1 LWTRTADPAMTV
13 APRPWAD
20 GQSHRQVPD
29 AAGDLGRGAARR
41 RDLGGARRF
50 AHRPENELV
59 QVVHVSPAAGVDLT
73 VSYDMTGKVCQAWD
87 HLTAYRL
94 K

>member
-1 LWTRTADPAMTV
+1 M
-13 APRPWAD
+13 
-20 GQSHRQVPD
+20 
-29 AAGDLGRGAARR
+29 
-41 RDLGGARRF
+41 
-50 AHRPENELV
+50 
-59 QVVHVSPAAGVDLT
+59 VHVSPAAGVDLT